1 MDPRAAQL
9 IADLALTPHPEGGYY
24 RQIYRSTSTVLPAD
38 GRPARASLTTI
49 YFLLPAGEVSRWHV
63 VTSDEV
69 WHYYEGAPLELLTAD
84 HDFAR
89 VERHQLGLP
98 GDGLQPAHVVAA
110 HDWQAARSTGAFT
123 LVGCTVGPG
132 FEFDDFT
139 MLAEQ
144 PADAERVR
152 RKHPDT
158 ALFI

>member
-9 IADLALTPHPEGGYY
+9 IADLGLAPHPEGGYY
-24 RQIYRSTSTVLPAD
+24 RQIYRSTSTVTPDD
-38 GRPARASLTTI
+38 GRTGRASLTTI

-84 HDFAR
+84 RAFMR

-98 GDGLQPAHVVAA
+98 GDGIRPVHVVAA
-110 HDWQAARSTGAFT
+110 HDWQAARSTGAYT

-132 FEFDDFT
+132 FEFDDFM
-139 MLAEQ
+139 MLAGRAE
-144 PADAERVR
+144 DAARVR
-152 RKHPDT
+152 REHPDT
-158 ALFI
+158 GPFI